1 MKKFGDCRTASTAG
15 SANFSAVTAKSLA
28 PEYGSTRIVKIQTLR
43 APALSRQRCK
53 ISHFAAPLFFVPVG
67 KPTRTAC
74 THAFACAHTCGH
86 RLNNAPFF
94 GAFRSDNHPGKE
106 LICLALT
113 FVGGLTLESRRKNIV
128 LPIEDASLPAVVR
141 LKLQDNCIPVV
152 CAGEKVAEGEKVAA
166 NADGFCL
173 LSSVCGTVMSAGDG
187 FVTVRS
193 ERSGE
198 PVGLPPVESP
208 VVSLSYEDVSE
219 RLKQAGIVGAMSGII
234 EEGLLKERIQKIF
247 RNS

>member
-1 MKKFGDCRTASTAG
+1 M
-15 SANFSAVTAKSLA
+15 
-28 PEYGSTRIVKIQTLR
+28 
-43 APALSRQRCK
+43 
-53 ISHFAAPLFFVPVG
+53 
-67 KPTRTAC
+67 
-74 THAFACAHTCGH
+74 
-86 RLNNAPFF
+86 
-94 GAFRSDNHPGKE
+94 
-106 LICLALT
+106 
-113 FVGGLTLESRRKNIV
+113 

-198 PVGLPPVESP
+198 PVGPSARSNRRWFRSATRMCPSVSNRRES
-208 VVSLSYEDVSE
+208 SA
-219 RLKQAGIVGAMSGII
+219 Q
-234 EEGLLKERIQKIF
+234 
-247 RNS
+247 

>member
-1 MKKFGDCRTASTAG
+1 M
-15 SANFSAVTAKSLA
+15 
-28 PEYGSTRIVKIQTLR
+28 
-43 APALSRQRCK
+43 
-53 ISHFAAPLFFVPVG
+53 
-67 KPTRTAC
+67 
-74 THAFACAHTCGH
+74 
-86 RLNNAPFF
+86 
-94 GAFRSDNHPGKE
+94 
-106 LICLALT
+106 ALT

-219 RLKQAGIVGAMSGII
+219 RLKQAGIVGAMSGIPIYQKLARAKGKAKRIVINCLESDPYSAHISRLVTDHAEEIVNGAKILMHAVCVKRSVIAI
-234 EEGLLKERIQKIF
+234 EENRTEAIRAL
-247 RNS
+247 RNAVYDKTLVSTALFKPK